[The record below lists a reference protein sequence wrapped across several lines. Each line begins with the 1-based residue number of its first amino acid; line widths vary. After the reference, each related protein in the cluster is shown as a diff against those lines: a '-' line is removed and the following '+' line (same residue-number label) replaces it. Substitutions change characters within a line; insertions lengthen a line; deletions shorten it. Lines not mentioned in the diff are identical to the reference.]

1 MSIRKLFYFNISLYL
16 ILRLVDD
23 YLCISSS
30 YEFTECFYNSA
41 RCLEEYGCIINDTK
55 TKTNLL
61 ERNTNSYL
69 KWCGL
74 IININDLSINNN
86 NEKYISIPISNTI
99 SKDYTDFTLDKLIY
113 RYFLYFK
120 PKCSLLL
127 IDNEINDRR
136 IILVFLYILVFYLIE
151 KYI

>member
-1 MSIRKLFYFNISLYL
+1 M
-16 ILRLVDD
+16 
-23 YLCISSS
+23 
-30 YEFTECFYNSA
+30 
-41 RCLEEYGCIINDTK
+41 
-55 TKTNLL
+55 

-86 NEKYISIPISNTI
+86 NEKYLSIPISNTI

-127 IDNEINDRR
+127 IDNDISDGR
-136 IILVFLYILVFYLIE
+136 IILVY
-151 KYI
+151 

>member
-1 MSIRKLFYFNISLYL
+1 MSIIVNGNLHLYSLYL

-30 YEFTECFYNSA
+30 KEFTESFYNSA
-41 RCLEEYGCIINDTK
+41 KCLEEYGCIINDSK
-55 TKTNLL
+55 TKTNLI
-61 ERNTNSYL
+61 ERSSNRCL

-74 IININDLSINNN
+74 IINIDDLSINNN
-86 NEKYISIPISNTI
+86 HERYFPIPISNTI
-99 SKDYTDFTLDKLIY
+99 SKDYTDYSLDKLIY

-127 IDNEINDRR
+127 IDDDINDKR
-136 IILVFLYILVFYLIE
+136 LVLV
-151 KYI
+151 